1 MRFESATYQNE
12 HLPPGGTLV
21 DAIVT
26 VTASTEPA
34 DRHGAPGATAVVL
47 VLDVSGSMDTR
58 TKRHALR
65 RAAAAAIA
73 QLQDDVAFAVVCGN
87 DGARVAYPRH
97 SGLAIASAQTRREA
111 TSVVKRLDAAGGTAI
126 GRWLVLARDLL
137 EPARNAVRRVIL
149 LTDGAD
155 SDETPDELEAAVQSC
170 VGVFQCD
177 CRGVGVD
184 WRVDELR
191 RIATALL
198 GTVDIVAEPDGMAAD
213 FDALVRGAMAM
224 RVADVKLRLWLPRD
238 AQLRFAKQV
247 APTIEELVA
256 VAVDA
261 RTVELDTGAW
271 RDEVRD
277 FHIAITVPPQEVG
290 DEMLAGRIGLVVGGE
305 VVASSIVR
313 ATWTADAATS
323 ALIDP
328 RVAHYTGQAE
338 LASAIADGLRARAAG
353 DTDTATV
360 RLARATK
367 LATAAGNDDTLRLL
381 ARVVDID
388 DAPSGTVRLRRDVDR
403 ADEMALDARSTR
415 TVRLPS

>member
-12 HLPPGGTLV
+12 HLPPCGTLV

-26 VTASTEPA
+26 VIASTEAA
-34 DRHGAPGATAVVL
+34 DRLGAPGATAVVL
-47 VLDVSGSMDTR
+47 VLDVSGSMDTPG
-58 TKRHALR
+58 KRHALR

-73 QLQDDVAFAVVCGN
+73 QLQDGVSFAVVCGN
-87 DGARVAYPRH
+87 HGARVAYPRR
-97 SGLAIASAQTRREA
+97 SRLAIASAETRQQATDVVERLEA
-111 TSVVKRLDAAGGTAI
+111 GGGTAI
-126 GRWLVLARDLL
+126 GQWLVLARQLL
-137 EPARNAVRRVIL
+137 EPVRNAVRRVIL

-155 SDETPDELEAAVQSC
+155 EHETPEQLAAAVQSC

-184 WRVDELR
+184 WRVAELR
-191 RIATALL
+191 SIATALL
-198 GTVDIVAEPDGMAAD
+198 GTVDIVAEPEDMAAD

-238 AQLRFAKQV
+238 AQLRFVKQV
-247 APTIEELVA
+247 APTIEELAV

-261 RTVELDTGAW
+261 RTVEMDTGAW

-277 FHIAITVPPQEVG
+277 FHIAITVPPQQVG

-305 VVASSIVR
+305 VVSSSIVR

-353 DTDTATV
+353 DADTATV
-360 RLARATK
+360 RLGRAAH
-367 LATAAGNDDTLRLL
+367 LAAAAGNDDTFRLL
-381 ARVVDID
+381 ERVVHID